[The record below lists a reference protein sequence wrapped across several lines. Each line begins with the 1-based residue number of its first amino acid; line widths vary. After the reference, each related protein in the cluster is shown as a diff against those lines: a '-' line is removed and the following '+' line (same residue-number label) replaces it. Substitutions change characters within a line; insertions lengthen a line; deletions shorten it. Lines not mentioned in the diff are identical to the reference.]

1 MYCIQLHLRCIV
13 FVFVIDGAF
22 VFTIVFYRVNFGRGI
37 FLKPDPPPCIPL
49 STARYALHYMHYLH
63 CLALPCITLYY
74 LHYLHCLALPC
85 VTLYYL
91 HYRHCLALPCI
102 TLYYLHYLHYMALP
116 ALQLLWIE
124 LPALPCL
131 ALPRLPLHCT
141 ALSDGARYG
150 SNIGLCTWHFFSSR
164 VKTLTF
170 WLLVSK
176 EHIELQKRDV
186 TDRGI

>member
-1 MYCIQLHLRCIV
+1 MYFIQLHLRCIV

-74 LHYLHCLALPC
+74 LHYLRC
-85 VTLYYL
+85 
-91 HYRHCLALPCI
+91 
-102 TLYYLHYLHYMALP
+102 MALP
-116 ALQLLWIE
+116 ALQLLWIA

-131 ALPRLPLHCT
+131 ALPRLPLHCI

-176 EHIELQKRDV
+176 VHIELRSLFQHLS
-186 TDRGI
+186 T